1 MTAEA
6 QLAAPGRDSC
16 APRPGWIRVAHVSHS
31 MTRSRTR
38 RPTAP
43 TRSARRRLSASRQRQ
58 RLIDA
63 CISALHLYGPS
74 RTTVARVVA
83 IARLSPGIVRF
94 YFKSKGAMLVA
105 SLRFLAA
112 EFEERVMEPVG
123 RLRDTP
129 ARALQKL
136 VELYLDPDIASARKV
151 SVWYAFWGE
160 STARRE
166 YQEICGQKDESFAI
180 LVHELI
186 GRMIGESGQRHL
198 NSDAIALG
206 LMGALEVLWQGITFQ
221 AEDDVDR
228 AAARRRCMA
237 YLASVFP
244 GYFPLSTETSDW
256 RDLPDPS
263 RHALERSRCFAHA
276 WQLVGHARQLAEQG
290 DYLTIDLGGARVLAL
305 RDGDRIRVLHNNCPH
320 QPHVLVK
327 QRAGRLAGRIS
338 CPIHQLE
345 FALDGHAVGHHAGTN
360 LPARESVVTS
370 GFIFA
375 GSGAIPA
382 PDLENA
388 GPGAWPPDYTLA
400 ASAEFRELE
409 VVADWKIMVEQL
421 LLHRLAD
428 HESAAGLVRVS
439 PPLLT
444 IDAERRRI
452 DWRATPLGGDCWSA
466 RRLAALACGNS
477 AWERCFLWPNLLLER
492 RPDGLS
498 AVQVLPL
505 AAGRSR
511 LQCFDYGRQDASR
524 ALRALRFLSGRIGRS
539 ALHLEVELAVST
551 QSGLGVP
558 GYATGTE
565 APSVRSLAAFRGWL
579 AAALHSPQ
587 PS

>member
-1 MTAEA
+1 MNRKSTKR
-6 QLAAPGRDSC
+6 AATP
-16 APRPGWIRVAHVSHS
+16 AA
-31 MTRSRTR
+31 RST
-38 RPTAP
+38 
-43 TRSARRRLSASRQRQ
+43 RRRLSASRQRQ

-83 IARLSPGIVRF
+83 IAKLSPGIVRF

-123 RLRDTP
+123 QLRGTP
-129 ARALQKL
+129 ARALEKL

-166 YQEICGQKDESFAI
+166 YQEICGQKDERFAI

-244 GYFPLSTETSDW
+244 GYFPMSAATSDW
-256 RDLPDPS
+256 RDLPDES

-276 WQLVGHARQLAEQG
+276 WQLVGHEQQLAGQG
-290 DYLTIDLGGARVLAL
+290 DYLTIELSGARVLAL
-305 RDGDRIRVLHNNCPH
+305 RDAGRIRVLHNNCPQ

-327 QRAGRLAGRIS
+327 QREGRLAGSIR
-338 CPIHQLE
+338 CPLHQLE
-345 FALDGHAVGHHAGTN
+345 FALDGHATDDHAGTS
-360 LPARESVVTS
+360 LVAMGSVVSS
-370 GFIFA
+370 GLLFA
-375 GSGAIPA
+375 GSGSVPA
-382 PDLENA
+382 PDLEGA
-388 GPGAWPPDYTLA
+388 GPSAWPPDCA
-400 ASAEFRELE
+400 VAVPAEFQELE
-409 VVADWKIMVEQL
+409 IAADWKVLVEQL

-428 HESAAGLVRVS
+428 HGSATGLLRVS
-439 PPLLT
+439 SPVIT
-444 IDAERRRI
+444 INEERRRI
-452 DWRATPLGGDCWSA
+452 DWRATPLGGECWSA
-466 RRLAALACGNS
+466 RRLATLASGNS
-477 AWERCFLWPNLLLER
+477 TWERCFLWPNLVLER

-498 AVQVLPL
+498 ALQVVPL

-511 LQCFDYGRQDASR
+511 LQCFDYARKDAPGEAR
-524 ALRALRFLSGRIGRS
+524 ALQFLSRRIRRS
-539 ALHLEVELAVST
+539 TLRLDMELAVST
-551 QSGLGVP
+551 QSGLSVP
-558 GYATGTE
+558 GYASSGE
-565 APSVRSLAAFRGWL
+565 PSAARSIAAFRGWL
-579 AAALHSPQ
+579 AAALQSPQ
-587 PS
+587 IF

>member
-1 MTAEA
+1 M
-6 QLAAPGRDSC
+6 PD
-16 APRPGWIRVAHVSHS
+16 VSQS

-43 TRSARRRLSASRQRQ
+43 ARNARRRLSASRQRQ

-129 ARALQKL
+129 ARALEKL

-244 GYFPLSTETSDW
+244 GYFPLSTESGDW
-256 RDLPDPS
+256 RELPDDS
-263 RHALERSRCFAHA
+263 RHALERSRCFAQA
-276 WQLVGHARQLAEQG
+276 WQLVGHAQQLAGQG
-290 DYLTIDLGGARVLAL
+290 DYLTIGLSGARVLAL
-305 RDGDRIRVLHNNCPH
+305 RDADRIRVLHNNCPH

-327 QRAGRLAGRIS
+327 QRAGRLAGHIS
-338 CPIHQLE
+338 CPIHRLE
-345 FALDGHAVGHHAGTN
+345 FALDGHAAGDHAGMS
-360 LPARESVVTS
+360 LVALESVISS

-375 GSGAIPA
+375 GNGGSPA
-382 PDLENA
+382 PDLETA
-388 GPGAWPPDYTLA
+388 GPGAWPPDCNIE

-409 VVADWKIMVEQL
+409 VIADWKIMVEQL

-428 HESAAGLVRVS
+428 HESAAGMLRVS
-439 PPLLT
+439 PPVVS
-444 IDAERRRI
+444 IDAGRRRI
-452 DWRATPLGGDCWSA
+452 DWRATPLGGDGWSA
-466 RRLAALACGNS
+466 RRLAALAAGHS
-477 AWERCFLWPNLLLER
+477 AWQRCFLWPNLLLER

-498 AVQVLPL
+498 ALQVLPL

-511 LQCFDYGRQDASR
+511 LQCFDYCCPETGGA
-524 ALRALRFLSGRIGRS
+524 ARALRFLTGRIGRS

-551 QSGLGVP
+551 QSGLRVP
-558 GYATGTE
+558 GYASSAE
-565 APSVRSLAAFRGWL
+565 APTARSVAAFRGWL
-579 AAALHSPQ
+579 AAALRSPQ
-587 PS
+587 SS